1 MFQPKQI
8 LAVCS
13 SRTQHQGLGKLKT
26 VVEKR
31 TYGSLVMDCT
41 LRKVIVFEIC
51 HPSHI
56 GQACLCTCALPCL
69 HVYVDVG
76 SGSFVQ
82 VTKVAQWPIFRI

>member
-1 MFQPKQI
+1 
-8 LAVCS
+8 
-13 SRTQHQGLGKLKT
+13 
-26 VVEKR
+26 
-31 TYGSLVMDCT
+31 MDCT

-82 VTKVAQWPIFRI
+82 VTKVVQWPND